1 MEGGGGSLET
11 NGLQISCLNF
21 ENHSTL
27 HLRRKCFRKTH
38 PRSILSM
45 EMFTCCCCYTGAPWP
60 PFLCTRCSLLPMWK
74 LHCIRCSRRWC
85 QTLGVQERN
94 SGNASI
100 SSVLKQVFTY
110 LQQENALLEKN
121 FKKPY
126 MFICC
131 KSPFF
136 WRLETCEV
144 IHCQST
150 SWPSVQP
157 EETSSL
163 SAMTIKSRYRISS
176 PWCIILSDGEFTL
189 WKI

>member
-1 MEGGGGSLET
+1 MLPLLIFYIHISGGGGGGGSLVT

-27 HLRRKCFRKTH
+27 HLRCKCFCKTH

-100 SSVLKQVFTY
+100 SSVLKQVFTNI
-110 LQQENALLEKN
+110 QQENALLEKKI
-121 FKKPY
+121 KKN
-126 MFICC
+126 
-131 KSPFF
+131 
-136 WRLETCEV
+136 LTCSFVVNLPSFEGWKRARSFTANQQADLQSNREKPH
-144 IHCQST
+144 HCQRR
-150 SWPSVQP
+150 P
-157 EETSSL
+157 
-163 SAMTIKSRYRISS
+163 
-176 PWCIILSDGEFTL
+176 
-189 WKI
+189 